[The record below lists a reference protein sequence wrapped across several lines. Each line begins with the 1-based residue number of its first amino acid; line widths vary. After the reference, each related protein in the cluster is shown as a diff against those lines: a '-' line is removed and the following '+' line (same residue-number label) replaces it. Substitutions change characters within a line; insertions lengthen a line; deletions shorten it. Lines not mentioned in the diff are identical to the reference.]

1 MKIEDLMNYQITSIR
16 TPISATSFAV
26 PCGIIDAGDHLR
38 VTNIVLC
45 SKEDIADVFLED
57 GKLIIKKKDDAIIS
71 MTIAGDEL
79 AEK

>member
-45 SKEDIADVFLED
+45 SKEDIADIFIDD

-71 MTIAGDEL
+71 MTFVEEMNDE
-79 AEK
+79 